1 MLLAVT
7 DPIFR
12 LAGHRRYNHDKASVV
27 NRNVSVRAES
37 MWPEMA
43 GTTEPGSVS
52 LVDHNEN
59 IVRSLTMS
67 LIEAMYCSNGL

>member
-1 MLLAVT
+1 
-7 DPIFR
+7 
-12 LAGHRRYNHDKASVV
+12 
-27 NRNVSVRAES
+27 